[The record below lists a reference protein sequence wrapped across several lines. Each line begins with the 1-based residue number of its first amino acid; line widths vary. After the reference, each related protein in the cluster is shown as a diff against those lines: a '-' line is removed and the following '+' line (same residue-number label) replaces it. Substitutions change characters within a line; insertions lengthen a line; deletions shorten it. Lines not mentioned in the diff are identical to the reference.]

1 MADGNKVGGNA
12 VQLVKAIVERVERL
26 HEEKKVLSDDVADIY
41 REAKGNGLDVKAL
54 RTVVRLRAQDAA
66 ERREHAA
73 IVETYM
79 RALGMEE

>member
-1 MADGNKVGGNA
+1 METRWA
-12 VQLVKAIVERVERL
+12 VTRSSSSRQSWSA
-26 HEEKKVLSDDVADIY
+26 LSACTRRRRSCLTTLQDIY